1 MEERETMKLIRN
13 ILKPWLPRAVTI
25 IAVFGGIYLTVQQ
38 SYRMGANDPQI
49 QMTEDR
55 PGTGKSPGSGNLAA
69 LG

>member
-38 SYRMGANDPQI
+38 SYRMGADDPQI
-49 QMTEDR
+49 QM
-55 PGTGKSPGSGNLAA
+55 A
-69 LG
+69 